1 MEKKKHSKGP
11 QSTESDM
18 KGQFYIGRSDQGMA
32 SKKEIFEHMTEGS
45 QGMSHVNL
53 REGRV
58 SSLGKTNAK
67 ALRGRC
73 VENMQDTSRR
83 PVCPVE

>member
-1 MEKKKHSKGP
+1 
-11 QSTESDM
+11 
-18 KGQFYIGRSDQGMA
+18 MA

-58 SSLGKTNAK
+58 SSPGRGKTNAK

-73 VENMQDTSRR
+73 AESVQDTSRR
-83 PVCPVE
+83 PVCLGGVNEGRVPG